1 MERVFTLDWDKVTPE
16 VYDAINNGSAVIRDG
31 VAHWAKNSGKSG
43 VAEWLPLKQVNI
55 DPEQLGDLSKL
66 LQSAQT
72 TQLAAIGLSTTFIVG
87 AIVIQTV
94 YLSKKIDKLQ
104 EAIDLVSAEINT
116 QNMLFYMEKMSK
128 YFGVVES
135 ARVLLLDRSLVSETV
150 SIADNIITQLSI
162 ERNEVLSLIDN
173 LIGIADQATDKH
185 LAHMLDFINLM
196 LDMLPKAMYIETQLC
211 DRYEKFGLAEHL
223 MRENTKRYNQSLGQ
237 YRTWCN
243 TKAQAILRGEN
254 DPVALPFHE
263 KKDELK
269 DLFNCEYNQL
279 LLKEVQSI
287 SLEKVSA

>member
-1 MERVFTLDWDKVTPE
+1 MYE
-16 VYDAINNGSAVIRDG
+16 AINKDSAVIRDG

-43 VAEWLPLKQVNI
+43 IAEWLPLKQVNI

-72 TQLAAIGLSTTFIVG
+72 TQLIAIGLSTTFIVC

-94 YLSKKIDKLQ
+94 DLLKKIDKLQ

-135 ARVLLLDRSLVSETV
+135 ARVLLLDRSLVSGTV

-173 LIGIADQATDKH
+173 LIGIADQATDEH
-185 LAHMLDFINLM
+185 LAHMLDFINLL
-196 LDMLPKAMYIETQLC
+196 LDMLPKAVYIETQLC
-211 DRYEKFGLAEHL
+211 YRYEKFGLAEHL
-223 MRENTKRYNQSLGQ
+223 MRENSKRYNKSLGQ
-237 YRTWCN
+237 YRSWCN
-243 TKAQAILRGEN
+243 TKVQAVLRGQSN
-254 DPVALPFHE
+254 PIALPFHE

>member
-1 MERVFTLDWDKVTPE
+1 MERVFTFDWDKVKPE
-16 VYDAINNGSAVIRDG
+16 VYEAINNGSAVIRDG

-55 DPEQLGDLSKL
+55 DHDQLGDLSKL

-72 TQLAAIGLSTTFIVG
+72 TQLAAIGLSTTFILG
-87 AIVIQTV
+87 AIVVQTV

-104 EAIDLVSAEINT
+104 EALDLVSTEINT

-135 ARVLLLDRSLVSETV
+135 ARVLLLDRSLVPETR

-185 LAHMLDFINLM
+185 LTHMLDFINLM
-196 LDMLPKAMYIETQLC
+196 LDMLPKAMYIESQLC

-243 TKAQAILRGEN
+243 TKAQAVLRGEN

-269 DLFNCEYNQL
+269 DLFNCKHNQD
-279 LLKEVQSI
+279 LLKELNSVSI
-287 SLEKVSA
+287 KKISA

>member
-1 MERVFTLDWDKVTPE
+1 MERVFTFDWDKVKPE
-16 VYDAINNGSAVIRDG
+16 VYEAINNGSAVIRDG

-66 LQSAQT
+66 LLSAQT

-87 AIVIQTV
+87 AIVVQTV

-104 EAIDLVSAEINT
+104 EALDLVSTEINT

-135 ARVLLLDRSLVSETV
+135 ARVLLLDRSLVSETR

-185 LAHMLDFINLM
+185 LTHMLDFINLM
-196 LDMLPKAMYIETQLC
+196 LDMLPKAMYIESQLC
-211 DRYEKFGLAEHL
+211 DRYEKFGLSEHL
-223 MRENTKRYNQSLGQ
+223 MRENTKRYNQSLGK

-243 TKAQAILRGEN
+243 TKAQAVLRGEN
-254 DPVALPFHE
+254 APVALPFHE

-269 DLFNCEYNQL
+269 DLFNCKHNQD
-279 LLKEVQSI
+279 LLKELNSVSI
-287 SLEKVSA
+287 EKISA